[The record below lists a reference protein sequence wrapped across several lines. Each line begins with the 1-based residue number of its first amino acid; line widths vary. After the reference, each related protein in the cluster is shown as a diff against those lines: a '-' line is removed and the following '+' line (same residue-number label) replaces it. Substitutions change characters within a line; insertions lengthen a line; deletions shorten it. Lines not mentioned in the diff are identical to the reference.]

1 MAQIIVVS
9 DAQKEILEKVCTAL
23 LNEPMQQGER
33 KVINFDMRPYT
44 ISQLRGLVKQVFNSM
59 DIPR

>member
-33 KVINFDMRPYT
+33 KVINFDMHPYT